1 MLNYFSTFA
10 DGNTADGQTGQGC
23 TLGGTVSAANCR
35 GADNAAESARRWNFG
50 TADNLADYAFVVI
63 DGTFMRLGGVA
74 EAGLP
79 GEAGNLLQT
88 GEQVFSLSL
97 GAGPHSI
104 VFGVV
109 DVGDIGLSSTLA
121 IRQVLVT
128 PVPEPAG
135 LALIAAGLAVLRRL
149 RPATGRC
156 PSRC

>member
-97 GAGPHSI
+97 GAGARTASSS
-104 VFGVV
+104 V
-109 DVGDIGLSSTLA
+109 SSTWA
-121 IRQVLVT
+121 ISGS
-128 PVPEPAG
+128 VP
-135 LALIAAGLAVLRRL
+135 R
-149 RPATGRC
+149 
-156 PSRC
+156 SRSARSS